1 MTMAAAGA
9 GGAAAGGDAAA
20 LSGAMGGSS
29 GGSDGGGGVL
39 ARVLAQS
46 VGRQPS
52 KGTVLAVAILLFWLA
67 GVLFFVAFEGSGILG
82 ENAPES
88 GSGGISWVKAI
99 FTGLTSKAA
108 GLAQQNNPPPA
119 AGEGSTGAGEG

>member
-9 GGAAAGGDAAA
+9 GMDAGGAAAAG
-20 LSGAMGGSS
+20 SGGSS
-29 GGSDGGGGVL
+29 AG
-39 ARVLAQS
+39 LAQ
-46 VGRQPS
+46 VLGQALGKQPS
-52 KGTVLAVAILLFWLA
+52 KGTVLAIAILLFWLA

-99 FTGLTSKAA
+99 FSGLTSKAA
-108 GLAQQNNPPPA
+108 GLAQNQNPPPDQS
-119 AGEGSTGAGEG
+119 GG